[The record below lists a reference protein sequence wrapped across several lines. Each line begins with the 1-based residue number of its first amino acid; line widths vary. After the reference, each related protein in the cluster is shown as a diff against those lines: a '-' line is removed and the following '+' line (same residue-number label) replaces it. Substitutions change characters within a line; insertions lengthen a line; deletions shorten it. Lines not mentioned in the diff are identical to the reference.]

1 MALSPPQRSPELTH
15 AAGCYCLR
23 LRHRIAP
30 SKSTR
35 ERVTLACESCK
46 ACPERRVDSV
56 EPRTRASD
64 EAVRPTSPQAKDAN
78 LNPLLD

>member
-64 EAVRPTSPQAKDAN
+64 EAVRPTSP
-78 LNPLLD
+78 PG